1 MLDEW
6 LLRLGMVRDEVEMLL
21 KMYENGNKL
30 GFLAEDFG
38 LTEDEMY
45 DYVGFGYMRVVNL
58 KKTKDKIELVYKIND
73 FYEVLDKIYG
83 EREKRLKA
91 DRELIKLIKK
101 NLNRTLVNRCRPA
114 NKRIGRPPRTIA
126 KKKRDA
132 KARKLRKI
140 EQEEYAQSEE
150 GKREAL
156 LAARKYLEEN
166 KD

>member
-6 LLRLGMVRDEVEMLL
+6 LMRLGMPREEAEMLL
-21 KMYENGNKL
+21 NMYENGNKL

-38 LTEDEMY
+38 LVEDEMY
-45 DYVGFGYMRVVNL
+45 EYVVLGYMRIVNI
-58 KKTKDKIELVYKIND
+58 KKTKDKLELVYKIND
-73 FYEVLDKIYG
+73 FYDVLNIIYS

-114 NKRIGRPPRTIA
+114 NKRIGRPPRSIA

-132 KARKLRKI
+132 KARKVLKV
-140 EQEEYAQSEE
+140 EQEKYAQSEE
-150 GKREAL
+150 GKLDAL
-156 LAARKYLEEN
+156 MKARKYLEEN